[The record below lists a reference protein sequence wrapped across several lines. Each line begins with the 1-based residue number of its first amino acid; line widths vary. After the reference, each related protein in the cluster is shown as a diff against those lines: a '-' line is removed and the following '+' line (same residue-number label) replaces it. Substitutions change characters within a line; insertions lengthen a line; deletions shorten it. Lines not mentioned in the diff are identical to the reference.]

1 MEFATREA
9 TIDGRRY
16 FTGIIRDLSGRWDE
30 ASFGRIIE
38 DSLNE
43 IFVFD
48 AETWRFV
55 QVNRGARNNLG
66 YSLEELRKLT
76 PLDIHPKC
84 SGNRCGRIHPLVT
97 GEKSKIQ
104 FETIHKRKD
113 GSCYFVELHLHRAIY
128 RGTSVLVAIILDI
141 TERRRAEE
149 LLRRFEKRATE
160 AASSGILITDPT
172 RVDNPIVT
180 CNRAFLE
187 ITGYSAEE
195 VVGANC
201 RFLQRDDRDQDA
213 IAELRE
219 AVADG
224 KKCRVLLRNY
234 RKDGIMFWNE
244 LQVSPVRDDQ
254 GRVTHFVGILADV
267 TQREKKQ
274 NALNQVLQEKSEQL
288 RLAETELIS
297 QSKLAALR
305 ARRSA
310 ASLTKFEVPSMPS
323 KRRRTTSETRIARR
337 RPRCESI

>member
-1 MEFATREA
+1 M
-9 TIDGRRY
+9 
-16 FTGIIRDLSGRWDE
+16 L
-30 ASFGRIIE
+30 
-38 DSLNE
+38 
-43 IFVFD
+43 
-48 AETWRFV
+48 
-55 QVNRGARNNLG
+55 
-66 YSLEELRKLT
+66 
-76 PLDIHPKC
+76 
-84 SGNRCGRIHPLVT
+84 
-97 GEKSKIQ
+97 
-104 FETIHKRKD
+104 
-113 GSCYFVELHLHRAIY
+113 
-128 RGTSVLVAIILDI
+128 
-141 TERRRAEE
+141 
-149 LLRRFEKRATE
+149 E

-297 QSKLAALR
+297 QSKLAALGQTFGGIAHEIRGPAQCPQNVGVLPPKR
-305 ARRSA
+305 ASPGADQDARALDEDRSPGQSHRRDRHRA
-310 ASLTKFEVPSMPS
+310 L
-323 KRRRTTSETRIARR
+323 
-337 RPRCESI
+337 ESGHLAGT